1 MSEKRRLLVVEDGHE
16 YAEFARLFLGDV
28 YDISAAHSAEG
39 ALAILDS
46 TGADV
51 LLVDLRFDRAAPE
64 GLVGDVDE
72 TARRLFGG
80 DRARALRH
88 LQDQQ
93 GALVLGALRTKGHGQ
108 RAVFVHDF
116 PPRRLENLRKLYG
129 DVDAVASFDAAAIRA
144 ALGRPASKGGTR

>member
-1 MSEKRRLLVVEDGHE
+1 MSERRKLLVVEDGHE
-16 YAEFARLFLGDV
+16 YAEFARLFLADA
-28 YDISAAHSAEG
+28 YEISAAHSAEG
-39 ALAILDS
+39 ALALLE
-46 TGADV
+46 TQGADV

-93 GALVLGALRTKGHGQ
+93 GALVLGALRAKGHLQ

-116 PPRRLENLRKLYG
+116 PTRRLENLRKLYG
-129 DVDAVASFDAAAIRA
+129 DVDAVASFDAAAIRV
-144 ALGRPASKGGTR
+144 ALSVPGGTR

>member
-1 MSEKRRLLVVEDGHE
+1 MTDKRRLLVIEDGHE
-16 YAEFARLFLGDV
+16 YAEFARLFLSDV
-28 YDISAAHSAEG
+28 YAIEAAHSAEG
-39 ALAILDS
+39 ALALLEAHC
-46 TGADV
+46 ADV

-93 GALVLGALRTKGHGQ
+93 GALILGALRAKGHRQ

-116 PPRRLENLRKLYG
+116 PSRRLDNLRTLYG

-144 ALGRPASKGGTR
+144 ALGRSQRAEP